1 MCAAVEEMNIE
12 AILAVM
18 NTIELVVEIRP
29 EKKKKKK
36 KKFGP
41 IRHLNPRPSALPTKL
56 TSQLGAGHYVGSK

>member
-18 NTIELVVEIRP
+18 NTIGLVVEIRP

-36 KKFGP
+36 KK
-41 IRHLNPRPSALPTKL
+41 IRAHTGFEPMTQRSNN
-56 TSQLGAGHYVGSK
+56 

>member
-18 NTIELVVEIRP
+18 NTIGLVVEIRP

-36 KKFGP
+36 KKKK
-41 IRHLNPRPSALPTKL
+41 IRAHTGFEPMTQRSTN
-56 TSQLGAGHYVGSK
+56 

>member
-18 NTIELVVEIRP
+18 NTIGLVVEIRP

-36 KKFGP
+36 KKKKRFGP
-41 IRHLNPRPSALPTKL
+41 RRDLNP
-56 TSQLGAGHYVGSK
+56 

>member
-18 NTIELVVEIRP
+18 NTIGLVVEIRP

-36 KKFGP
+36 KKKNRAHTGFEP
-41 IRHLNPRPSALPTKL
+41 MTQRSTN
-56 TSQLGAGHYVGSK
+56 

>member
-18 NTIELVVEIRP
+18 NTIELVVEIRH

-36 KKFGP
+36 K
-41 IRHLNPRPSALPTKL
+41 IRAHTGFEPMTQRSTN
-56 TSQLGAGHYVGSK
+56 

>member
-18 NTIELVVEIRP
+18 NTIGLVVEIRP

-36 KKFGP
+36 KKKKKRFGP
-41 IRHLNPRPSALPTKL
+41 IRDLNP
-56 TSQLGAGHYVGSK
+56 

>member
-29 EKKKKKK
+29 EKKKKIR
-36 KKFGP
+36 FGP
-41 IRHLNPRPSALPTKL
+41 IRDLNP
-56 TSQLGAGHYVGSK
+56 

>member
-18 NTIELVVEIRP
+18 NTIGLVVEIRP

-36 KKFGP
+36 KKKK
-41 IRHLNPRPSALPTKL
+41 NSAQTVFEPMTQRS
-56 TSQLGAGHYVGSK
+56 TN

>member
-29 EKKKKKK
+29 EKKKKK
-36 KKFGP
+36 
-41 IRHLNPRPSALPTKL
+41 IRAYTGFEPMTQRSTNWAN
-56 TSQLGAGHYVGSK
+56 

>member
-18 NTIELVVEIRP
+18 NTIGLVVEIRP

-36 KKFGP
+36 KKKK
-41 IRHLNPRPSALPTKL
+41 IRAQTGFEPMIQRSTN
-56 TSQLGAGHYVGSK
+56 

>member
-18 NTIELVVEIRP
+18 NTIGLVVEIRP

-36 KKFGP
+36 KKK
-41 IRHLNPRPSALPTKL
+41 IRAHTGFEPMTQRSTN
-56 TSQLGAGHYVGSK
+56 

>member
-18 NTIELVVEIRP
+18 NTIGLVVEIRP

-36 KKFGP
+36 KKN
-41 IRHLNPRPSALPTKL
+41 IRAQTGFEPMTQRSTN
-56 TSQLGAGHYVGSK
+56 

>member
-18 NTIELVVEIRP
+18 NTIGLVVEIRP

-36 KKFGP
+36 KKKNSGP
-41 IRHLNPRPSALPTKL
+41 NGILTHNPALY
-56 TSQLGAGHYVGSK
+56 QLS

>member
-18 NTIELVVEIRP
+18 NTIGLVVEIRP

-36 KKFGP
+36 KKKN
-41 IRHLNPRPSALPTKL
+41 IRAQT
-56 TSQLGAGHYVGSK
+56 GF

>member
-36 KKFGP
+36 KK
-41 IRHLNPRPSALPTKL
+41 IRAQTGFEPMTQRSTN
-56 TSQLGAGHYVGSK
+56 

>member
-36 KKFGP
+36 KKKKIGPQKKKRFGP
-41 IRHLNPRPSALPTKL
+41 IRDLNP
-56 TSQLGAGHYVGSK
+56 

>member
-29 EKKKKKK
+29 KKKKKI
-36 KKFGP
+36 FGP
-41 IRHLNPRPSALPTKL
+41 IRDLNP
-56 TSQLGAGHYVGSK
+56 

>member
-18 NTIELVVEIRP
+18 NTIGLVVEIRP

-36 KKFGP
+36 KK
-41 IRHLNPRPSALPTKL
+41 IRAHTGFEPT
-56 TSQLGAGHYVGSK
+56 TQRSTN

>member
-18 NTIELVVEIRP
+18 NTIGLVVEIRP

-36 KKFGP
+36 K
-41 IRHLNPRPSALPTKL
+41 IRAHTGFEPMTQRSTN
-56 TSQLGAGHYVGSK
+56 

>member
-29 EKKKKKK
+29 VKKKKKK
-36 KKFGP
+36 
-41 IRHLNPRPSALPTKL
+41 IRAHTGFEPMTQRSTN
-56 TSQLGAGHYVGSK
+56 

>member
-18 NTIELVVEIRP
+18 NTIGLVVEIRP

-36 KKFGP
+36 KKK
-41 IRHLNPRPSALPTKL
+41 IRAHTGFEPMIQRSTN
-56 TSQLGAGHYVGSK
+56 